1 MATIIHLKEKRGGRY
16 EIIVTTNDY
25 APESS
30 DVQLT
35 FTRRGVEI
43 TGHYDHFV
51 GIESGFLSWEEIERI
66 RTQLIA
72 KA

>member
-35 FTRRGVEI
+35 FTRRGVE
-43 TGHYDHFV
+43 TVDEFD
-51 GIESGFLSWEEIERI
+51 
-66 RTQLIA
+66 
-72 KA
+72 KAYRAV